1 MDVTALIE
9 LVAASIILV
18 TTIVGVVQTRYGR
31 KETREVHVL
40 VNSQLTDVL
49 NRVKQLEQELEQ
61 QGIAIPDKE

>member
-1 MDVTALIE
+1 MTAIIE
-9 LVAASIILV
+9 LVGASIILV
-18 TTIVGVVQTRYGR
+18 TAVVGIIQTRYGR
-31 KETREVHVL
+31 KEVREVHVL